1 MAERTRGDTTGAG
14 REQDHGRPRG
24 RQARAGLRAGGHVC
38 ESGWLGRSTGSPVGS
53 TFGFR

>member
-1 MAERTRGDTTGAG
+1 MTERTRGDTTGAG